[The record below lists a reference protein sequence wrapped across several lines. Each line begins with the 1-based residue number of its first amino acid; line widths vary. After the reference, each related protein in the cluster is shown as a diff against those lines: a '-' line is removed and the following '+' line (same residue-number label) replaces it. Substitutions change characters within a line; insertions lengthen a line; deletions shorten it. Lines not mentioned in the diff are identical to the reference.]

1 MGTEMTSAKLDWN
14 RLLFRLWLRST
25 SNGPVMEHVGTLT
38 SWQWRDDTKRP
49 FKNQNNIR
57 VETWKKAGCEPWKIP
72 LSHPIIYII
81 YIYIYIP
88 VYWQVS
94 WVSLLILLCNPH
106 QSTTSNHNK
115 GQPLVIHGL
124 LENPLM
130 IKTQQTMR
138 DFASHLGPEG
148 FSQ

>member
-81 YIYIYIP
+81 YIYTYTG
-88 VYWQVS
+88 
-94 WVSLLILLCNPH
+94 LLTGILGILIDLIV
-106 QSTTSNHNK
+106 QSTSIHNK
-115 GQPLVIHGL
+115 QPQQRAASGNPGL